1 MDFSIEISVELIFA
15 LIKNHHGLVLKNIG
29 CTFYFQNQQEVC
41 KRNKVFACMQNSV
54 SVRFE
59 CEVLY

>member
-1 MDFSIEISVELIFA
+1 MDFSIEISVQLIFA

-29 CTFYFQNQQEVC
+29 FLLLPKSAGGVQKAQC
-41 KRNKVFACMQNSV
+41 FACMQNSV
-54 SVRFE
+54 RVRFE